1 MNYELIDT
9 YKICGDTYLTVLAT
23 SDTCNMLRS
32 CGTKMCDGIF
42 DRCWSSGCY
51 DAFATNSVRMVT
63 YSNVQVVIEQ
73 EETASCRLYLVADT
87 RTSEH
92 KNTQ

>member
-1 MNYELIDT
+1 MM
-9 YKICGDTYLTVLAT
+9 GYLT
-23 SDTCNMLRS
+23 
-32 CGTKMCDGIF
+32 
-42 DRCWSSGCY
+42 
-51 DAFATNSVRMVT
+51 DAGHQDVMMHLQTNSVRMVT

>member
-1 MNYELIDT
+1 
-9 YKICGDTYLTVLAT
+9 
-23 SDTCNMLRS
+23 
-32 CGTKMCDGIF
+32 MCDGIYLT
-42 DRCWSSGCY
+42 DTGHQ
-51 DAFATNSVRMVT
+51 DVMMHLQTNSVRMVT